1 MATPASINE
10 QAFEWLIERALVGNT
25 AEERAKDVSIA
36 DFDTQNP
43 GNEKFYWGHPADLDK
58 ELAIDTV
65 RLWSF
70 LNATQS
76 EKLKEYKGKDLE
88 KALPCQLAKVISTK
102 GLLEVL
108 RNGFNLD
115 NLEGIKLFYPQPSEA
130 DSEESKRLYAENQF
144 SITRQQTFSKTHPGL
159 EIDMVVYVNGL
170 PLFTMELKNP
180 WTHQTARHDG
190 QKQYREERNP
200 KEPLLNYGRC
210 LAHFT
215 MDKDEVYFTTRLCEG
230 KTFFMPFNQGLPGG
244 LGAGNPVNE
253 AGYKT
258 SYMWERI
265 LTKETLS
272 DIIMNY
278 ALFDYGEAKTHKKV
292 PHILKNA
299 KKLIFPRFH
308 QLDVVDKLIAD
319 VQEYGV
325 GKRYLIEHS
334 AGSGKSNSLTWLA
347 FKLIKACATSEKAL
361 RSRGL
366 GQQLYN
372 TVIVVTDRRILDKQ
386 ITGNI
391 KAFGQSEKTVAH
403 ADSSK
408 ELKTAIENGKR
419 IVITTIQKFPF
430 ICSSIADVSDH
441 NFAIIIDEA
450 HSSQSGI
457 GADKMNATVQRD
469 PDQDGSDTDELI
481 AKLIRDRKMSSN
493 CSYFAF
499 TATPKRETL
508 ERFGCQDEN
517 GKFHPFHLY
526 SMKQAIEEG
535 FILDV
540 LVNYTTYKSY
550 YELVKSIETN
560 PKYDEVKAQKLLRR
574 TVERHPDTIAVKAET
589 MLQHFDSKVFRQHKL
604 KNKAKAMVV
613 TKDIECAIHYYK
625 ALTDFVTRLKL
636 PYKVLIAFSGEKEID
651 GTIYTE
657 AGLNGFAE
665 TETAERFEA
674 DESRILVVANKY
686 LTGFDQPK
694 LCAMYIDKPLAGVL
708 AVQALSRLNRA
719 APELAK
725 CSEDL
730 FILDFYN
737 KKDDM
742 EQSFNPFYTSITLS
756 EPTDV
761 NILHELRGTILSVGV
776 FEEDDINR
784 FMEIYMSGA
793 EPDKWAP
800 ITDAAAHRFNHEI
813 EFDENGK
820 ADFKIKCK
828 QFVKVYS
835 RVAAIMDY
843 EVLNWE
849 KMFWFL
855 RFLIPSLHVDV
866 PGRDD
871 LKDLLDSV
879 DLNTYGL
886 RRTGLNEPIKPDDS
900 GTVLDPTKAAM
911 AGAGTSDEA
920 KEELDVI
927 LKEFNDKWFKGWD
940 TTPEEQKV
948 KLTAIVNA
956 VKQDKDYVTLI
967 VGNPDKEATEEVLEK
982 IIDRI
987 IRKQRQKDMSLY
999 KEYMNE
1005 EFKINFRSLVTKLI
1019 ETPTLVTIK
1028 AT

>member
-1 MATPASINE
+1 M
-10 QAFEWLIERALVGNT
+10 L
-25 AEERAKDVSIA
+25 
-36 DFDTQNP
+36 
-43 GNEKFYWGHPADLDK
+43 
-58 ELAIDTV
+58 
-65 RLWSF
+65 
-70 LNATQS
+70 
-76 EKLKEYKGKDLE
+76 
-88 KALPCQLAKVISTK
+88 LPTNRSSRGIS
-102 GLLEVL
+102 
-108 RNGFNLD
+108 
-115 NLEGIKLFYPQPSEA
+115 
-130 DSEESKRLYAENQF
+130 
-144 SITRQQTFSKTHPGL
+144 
-159 EIDMVVYVNGL
+159 
-170 PLFTMELKNP
+170 LKNP
-180 WTHQTARHDG
+180 LCRA
-190 QKQYREERNP
+190 YS
-200 KEPLLNYGRC
+200 
-210 LAHFT
+210 
-215 MDKDEVYFTTRLCEG
+215 RL
-230 KTFFMPFNQGLPGG
+230 
-244 LGAGNPVNE
+244 
-253 AGYKT
+253 
-258 SYMWERI
+258 I
-265 LTKETLS
+265 
-272 DIIMNY
+272 
-278 ALFDYGEAKTHKKV
+278 
-292 PHILKNA
+292 
-299 KKLIFPRFH
+299 
-308 QLDVVDKLIAD
+308 
-319 VQEYGV
+319 
-325 GKRYLIEHS
+325 
-334 AGSGKSNSLTWLA
+334 
-347 FKLIKACATSEKAL
+347 
-361 RSRGL
+361 
-366 GQQLYN
+366 
-372 TVIVVTDRRILDKQ
+372 
-386 ITGNI
+386 
-391 KAFGQSEKTVAH
+391 H
-403 ADSSK
+403 ADSSN
-408 ELKTAIENGKR
+408 ELKTAIEGGKR

-430 ICSSIADVSDH
+430 ICGTIADVSDH

-457 GADKMNATVQRD
+457 AADKMNTTVQRD
-469 PDQDGSDTDELI
+469 PDQEGSDTDELI

-499 TATPKRETL
+499 TGTPKRETL
-508 ERFGCQDEN
+508 ERFGWQDQE

-550 YELVKSIETN
+550 YELIKSIEDN
-560 PKYDEVKAQKLLRR
+560 PQCDEKKAQKLLRR
-574 TVERHPDTIAVKAET
+574 TVERHPDTIAVKADT
-589 MLQHFDSKVFRQHKL
+589 MLQHFDSKVFRQRKL
-604 KNKAKAMVV
+604 KGKAKAMVV

-625 ALTDFVTRLKL
+625 ALTDLVVKLKL
-636 PYKVLIAFSGEKEID
+636 PYKVLIAFSGEKEVN
-651 GTIYTE
+651 GVTYTE

-665 TETAERFEA
+665 TETAERFES
-674 DESRILVVANKY
+674 DENRILVVANKY

-719 APELAK
+719 APDLSK
-725 CSEDL
+725 RSEDL

-742 EQSFNPFYTSITLS
+742 EESFSPFYTSTTLS

-761 NILHELRGTILSVGV
+761 NILHELRSTLLSIGV
-776 FEEDDINR
+776 FDEEDVKQ

-793 EPDKWAP
+793 EPDKWVP

-855 RFLIPSLHVDV
+855 RFLIPNLHVDV

-886 RRTGLNEPIKPDDS
+886 RRTGLNEKIELDS
-900 GTVLDPTKAAM
+900 SETVLDPTKAAM
-911 AGAGTSDEA
+911 AGAGTSDDA

-927 LKEFNDKWFKGWD
+927 LQEFNDKWFKGWD

-956 VKQDKDYVTLI
+956 VKQDNDYLTLI
-967 VGNPDKEATEEVLEK
+967 VGNPDKQAAEEALDK

-987 IRKQRQKDMSLY
+987 VRRQRQKDMSLY

-1005 EFKINFRSLVTKLI
+1005 DFKINFRSLVTRMI
-1019 ETPTLVTIK
+1019 ETPSLVTIK
-1028 AT
+1028 

>member
-1 MATPASINE
+1 MVAPAKSKE

-25 AEERAKDVSIA
+25 VEERAKDKGIA
-36 DFDTQNP
+36 NFDAQNP
-43 GNEKFYWGHPADLDK
+43 GNENFYWGRPADLNK

-76 EKLKEYKGKDLE
+76 EKLKEYKGKDLA
-88 KALPCQLAKVISTK
+88 KALPRQIAKIISTK
-102 GLLEVL
+102 GILEVL
-108 RNGFNLD
+108 RKGIDLD
-115 NLEGIKLFYPQPSEA
+115 NLEGIKLFYPKPSEA

-144 SITRQQTFSKTHPGL
+144 CVTRQQTFSSTHPGL
-159 EIDMVVYVNGL
+159 EIDMVISVNGL

-180 WTHQTARHDG
+180 WTGQTARYNG
-190 QKQYREERNP
+190 IKQYKEERNP

-215 MDKDEVYFTTRLCEG
+215 LDKDDVYFTTRLNEG
-230 KTFFMPFNQGLPGG
+230 KTFFMPFNQGLPNG

-253 AGYKT
+253 EGYKT

-265 LTKETLS
+265 LTKDTIS

-278 ALFDYGEAKTHKKV
+278 ALFDYGEAKTKKKV
-292 PHILKNA
+292 PHILRNA

-319 VQEYGV
+319 VQEKGV

-347 FKLIKACATSEKAL
+347 FKLIKACATSEGAT

-366 GQQLYN
+366 GLQLYN

-386 ITGNI
+386 ITDNI

-408 ELKTAIENGKR
+408 ELKTAIEGGKR

-430 ICSSIADVSDH
+430 ICGTIADVSDH

-469 PDQDGSDTDELI
+469 LDQDGSDTDELI

-508 ERFGCQDEN
+508 ERFGWQDEE

-550 YELVKSIETN
+550 YELIKSIEEN
-560 PKYDEVKAQKLLRR
+560 PRYDEKKAQKLLRR
-574 TVERHPDTIAVKAET
+574 TVERHPDTIAVKADT
-589 MLQHFDSKVFRQHKL
+589 MLQHFDGKVFRQRKL
-604 KNKAKAMVV
+604 KGKAKAMVV

-625 ALTDFVTRLKL
+625 ALTDLVVKMKL
-636 PYKVLIAFSGEKEID
+636 PYKVLIAFSGEKEVD
-651 GTIYTE
+651 GVSYTE

-674 DESRILVVANKY
+674 DENRILVVANKY

-708 AVQALSRLNRA
+708 A
-719 APELAK
+719 K

-737 KKDDM
+737 KEDDM
-742 EQSFNPFYTSITLS
+742 EASFSPFYTSTTLS

-761 NILHELRGTILSVGV
+761 NILHELRGTLLSVGV
-776 FEEDDINR
+776 FEEEDINK

-800 ITDAAAHRFNHEI
+800 ITDTAAHRFNQEI

-835 RVAAIMDY
+835 RVAAIMDF

-886 RRTGLNEPIKPDDS
+886 RRTGLNEKIELDS
-900 GTVLDPTKAAM
+900 NETVLDPTKAAM
-911 AGAGTSDEA
+911 AGAGTSDDE

-927 LKEFNDKWFKGWD
+927 LQEFNEKWFKGWD

-956 VKQDKDYVTLI
+956 IKQDNDYITLI
-967 VGNPDKEATEEVLEK
+967 VGNPDKQAAEEALDK

-987 IRKQRQKDMSLY
+987 VRRQRQKDMSLY

-1005 EFKINFRSLVTKLI
+1005 EFKINFRSLVTRMIGLWF
-1019 ETPTLVTIK
+1019 PDLG
-1028 AT
+1028 

>member
-1 MATPASINE
+1 MVAPAKSKE

-25 AEERAKDVSIA
+25 VEERAKDKGIA
-36 DFDTQNP
+36 NFDAQNP
-43 GNEKFYWGHPADLDK
+43 GNENFYWGRPADLNK

-76 EKLKEYKGKDLE
+76 EKLKEYKGKDLA
-88 KALPCQLAKVISTK
+88 KALPRQIAKIISTK
-102 GLLEVL
+102 GILEVL
-108 RNGFNLD
+108 RKGIDLD
-115 NLEGIKLFYPQPSEA
+115 NLEGIKLFYPKPSEA

-144 SITRQQTFSKTHPGL
+144 CVTRQQTFSSTHPGL
-159 EIDMVVYVNGL
+159 EIDMVISVNGL

-180 WTHQTARHDG
+180 WTGQTARYNG
-190 QKQYREERNP
+190 IKQYKEERNP

-215 MDKDEVYFTTRLCEG
+215 LDKDDVYFTTRLNEG
-230 KTFFMPFNQGLPGG
+230 KTFFMPFNQGLPNG

-253 AGYKT
+253 EGYKT

-265 LTKETLS
+265 LTKDTIS

-278 ALFDYGEAKTHKKV
+278 ALFDYGEAKTKKKV
-292 PHILKNA
+292 PHILRNA

-319 VQEYGV
+319 VQEKGV

-347 FKLIKACATSEKAL
+347 FKLIKACATSEGAT

-366 GQQLYN
+366 GLQLYN

-386 ITGNI
+386 ITDNI

-408 ELKTAIENGKR
+408 ELKTAIEGGKR

-430 ICSSIADVSDH
+430 ICGTIADVSDH

-469 PDQDGSDTDELI
+469 LDQDGSDTDELI

-508 ERFGCQDEN
+508 ERFGWQDEE

-550 YELVKSIETN
+550 YELIKSIEEN
-560 PKYDEVKAQKLLRR
+560 PRYDEKKAQKLLRR
-574 TVERHPDTIAVKAET
+574 TVERHPDTIAVKADT
-589 MLQHFDSKVFRQHKL
+589 MLQHFDGKVFRQRKL
-604 KNKAKAMVV
+604 KGKAKAMVV

-625 ALTDFVTRLKL
+625 ALTDLVVKMKL
-636 PYKVLIAFSGEKEID
+636 PYKVLIAFSGEKEVD
-651 GTIYTE
+651 GVSYTE

-674 DESRILVVANKY
+674 DENRILVVANKY

-708 AVQALSRLNRA
+708 AVHALSRLNRA
-719 APELAK
+719 APELSK

-737 KKDDM
+737 KEDDM
-742 EQSFNPFYTSITLS
+742 EASFSPFYTSTTLS

-761 NILHELRGTILSVGV
+761 NILHELRGTLLSVGV
-776 FEEDDINR
+776 FEEDINK

-800 ITDAAAHRFNHEI
+800 ITDTAAHRFNQEI

-835 RVAAIMDY
+835 RVAAIMDF

-886 RRTGLNEPIKPDDS
+886 RRTGLNEKIELDS
-900 GTVLDPTKAAM
+900 NETVLDPTKAAM
-911 AGAGTSDEA
+911 AGAGTSDDE

-927 LKEFNDKWFKGWD
+927 LQEFNEKWFKGWD

-956 VKQDKDYVTLI
+956 IKQDNDYITLI
-967 VGNPDKEATEEVLEK
+967 VGNPDKQAAEEALDK

-987 IRKQRQKDMSLY
+987 VRRQRQKDMSLY

-1005 EFKINFRSLVTKLI
+1005 EFKINFRSLVTRMIGLWF
-1019 ETPTLVTIK
+1019 PDLG
-1028 AT
+1028 

>member
-1 MATPASINE
+1 MATC
-10 QAFEWLIERALVGNT
+10 
-25 AEERAKDVSIA
+25 
-36 DFDTQNP
+36 
-43 GNEKFYWGHPADLDK
+43 GH
-58 ELAIDTV
+58 
-65 RLWSF
+65 SF
-70 LNATQS
+70 
-76 EKLKEYKGKDLE
+76 
-88 KALPCQLAKVISTK
+88 
-102 GLLEVL
+102 
-108 RNGFNLD
+108 
-115 NLEGIKLFYPQPSEA
+115 
-130 DSEESKRLYAENQF
+130 
-144 SITRQQTFSKTHPGL
+144 
-159 EIDMVVYVNGL
+159 
-170 PLFTMELKNP
+170 
-180 WTHQTARHDG
+180 
-190 QKQYREERNP
+190 
-200 KEPLLNYGRC
+200 
-210 LAHFT
+210 
-215 MDKDEVYFTTRLCEG
+215 
-230 KTFFMPFNQGLPGG
+230 
-244 LGAGNPVNE
+244 
-253 AGYKT
+253 
-258 SYMWERI
+258 
-265 LTKETLS
+265 
-272 DIIMNY
+272 
-278 ALFDYGEAKTHKKV
+278 
-292 PHILKNA
+292 
-299 KKLIFPRFH
+299 
-308 QLDVVDKLIAD
+308 
-319 VQEYGV
+319 
-325 GKRYLIEHS
+325 
-334 AGSGKSNSLTWLA
+334 
-347 FKLIKACATSEKAL
+347 
-361 RSRGL
+361 
-366 GQQLYN
+366 
-372 TVIVVTDRRILDKQ
+372 KQ
-386 ITGNI
+386 ITDNI
-391 KAFGQSEKTVAH
+391 KAFGQSEKTIAH
-403 ADSSK
+403 ADSSN
-408 ELKTAIENGKR
+408 ELKTAIEGGKR

-430 ICSSIADVSDH
+430 ICGTIADVSDH

-457 GADKMNATVQRD
+457 AADKMNTTVQRD
-469 PDQDGSDTDELI
+469 PDQEGSDTDELI

-499 TATPKRETL
+499 TGTPKRETL
-508 ERFGCQDEN
+508 ERFGWQDQE

-550 YELVKSIETN
+550 YELIKSIEDN
-560 PKYDEVKAQKLLRR
+560 PQYDEKKAQKLLRR
-574 TVERHPDTIAVKAET
+574 TVERHPDTIAVKADT
-589 MLQHFDSKVFRQHKL
+589 MLQHFDSKVFRQRKL
-604 KNKAKAMVV
+604 KGKAKAMVV

-625 ALTDFVTRLKL
+625 ALTDLVVKLKL
-636 PYKVLIAFSGEKEID
+636 PYKVLIAFSGEKEVN
-651 GTIYTE
+651 GVTYTE

-665 TETAERFEA
+665 TETAERFES
-674 DESRILVVANKY
+674 DENRILVVANKY

-719 APELAK
+719 APDLSK
-725 CSEDL
+725 RSEDL

-742 EQSFNPFYTSITLS
+742 EESFSPFYTSTTLS

-761 NILHELRGTILSVGV
+761 NILHELRSTLLSIGV
-776 FEEDDINR
+776 FDEEDVKQ

-793 EPDKWAP
+793 EPDKWVP

-855 RFLIPSLHVDV
+855 RFLIPNLHVDV

-886 RRTGLNEPIKPDDS
+886 RRTGLNEKIELDS
-900 GTVLDPTKAAM
+900 SETVLDPTKAAM
-911 AGAGTSDEA
+911 AGAGTSDDA

-927 LKEFNDKWFKGWD
+927 LQEFNDKWFKGWD

-956 VKQDKDYVTLI
+956 VKQDNDYLTLI
-967 VGNPDKEATEEVLEK
+967 VGNPDKQAAEEALDK

-987 IRKQRQKDMSLY
+987 VRRQRQKDMSLY

-1005 EFKINFRSLVTKLI
+1005 DFKINFRSLVTRMI
-1019 ETPTLVTIK
+1019 ETPSLVTIK
-1028 AT
+1028 

>member
-1 MATPASINE
+1 M
-10 QAFEWLIERALVGNT
+10 Q
-25 AEERAKDVSIA
+25 
-36 DFDTQNP
+36 
-43 GNEKFYWGHPADLDK
+43 
-58 ELAIDTV
+58 
-65 RLWSF
+65 
-70 LNATQS
+70 
-76 EKLKEYKGKDLE
+76 
-88 KALPCQLAKVISTK
+88 
-102 GLLEVL
+102 
-108 RNGFNLD
+108 
-115 NLEGIKLFYPQPSEA
+115 
-130 DSEESKRLYAENQF
+130 
-144 SITRQQTFSKTHPGL
+144 
-159 EIDMVVYVNGL
+159 
-170 PLFTMELKNP
+170 
-180 WTHQTARHDG
+180 
-190 QKQYREERNP
+190 
-200 KEPLLNYGRC
+200 
-210 LAHFT
+210 
-215 MDKDEVYFTTRLCEG
+215 
-230 KTFFMPFNQGLPGG
+230 
-244 LGAGNPVNE
+244 
-253 AGYKT
+253 
-258 SYMWERI
+258 
-265 LTKETLS
+265 
-272 DIIMNY
+272 
-278 ALFDYGEAKTHKKV
+278 
-292 PHILKNA
+292 
-299 KKLIFPRFH
+299 
-308 QLDVVDKLIAD
+308 
-319 VQEYGV
+319 
-325 GKRYLIEHS
+325 
-334 AGSGKSNSLTWLA
+334 
-347 FKLIKACATSEKAL
+347 
-361 RSRGL
+361 
-366 GQQLYN
+366 
-372 TVIVVTDRRILDKQ
+372 IVH
-386 ITGNI
+386 N
-391 KAFGQSEKTVAH
+391 
-403 ADSSK
+403 
-408 ELKTAIENGKR
+408 ELKTAIEGGKR

-430 ICSSIADVSDH
+430 ICGTIADVSDH

-457 GADKMNATVQRD
+457 AADKMNTTVQRD
-469 PDQDGSDTDELI
+469 PDQEGSDTDELI

-499 TATPKRETL
+499 TGTPKRETL
-508 ERFGCQDEN
+508 ERFGWQDQE

-550 YELVKSIETN
+550 YELIKSIEDN
-560 PKYDEVKAQKLLRR
+560 PQYDEKKAQKLLRR
-574 TVERHPDTIAVKAET
+574 TVERHPDTIAVKADT
-589 MLQHFDSKVFRQHKL
+589 MLQHFDSKVFRQRKL
-604 KNKAKAMVV
+604 KGKAKAMVV

-625 ALTDFVTRLKL
+625 ALTDLVVKLKL
-636 PYKVLIAFSGEKEID
+636 PYKVLIAFSGEKEVN
-651 GTIYTE
+651 GVTYTE

-665 TETAERFEA
+665 TETAERFES
-674 DESRILVVANKY
+674 DENRILVVANKY

-719 APELAK
+719 APDLSK
-725 CSEDL
+725 RSEDL

-742 EQSFNPFYTSITLS
+742 EESFSPFYTSTTLS

-761 NILHELRGTILSVGV
+761 NILHELRSTLLSIGV
-776 FEEDDINR
+776 FDEEDVKQ

-793 EPDKWAP
+793 EPDKWVP

-855 RFLIPSLHVDV
+855 RFLIPNLHVDV

-886 RRTGLNEPIKPDDS
+886 RRTGLNEKIELDS
-900 GTVLDPTKAAM
+900 SETVLDPTKAAM
-911 AGAGTSDEA
+911 AGAGTSDDA

-927 LKEFNDKWFKGWD
+927 LQEFNDKWFKGWD

-956 VKQDKDYVTLI
+956 VKQDNDYLTLI
-967 VGNPDKEATEEVLEK
+967 VGNPDKQAAEEALDK

-987 IRKQRQKDMSLY
+987 VRRQRQKDMSLY

-1005 EFKINFRSLVTKLI
+1005 DFKINFRSLVTRMI
-1019 ETPTLVTIK
+1019 ETPSLVTIK
-1028 AT
+1028 